1 MSADSGTPTDWI
13 AALSD
18 QIVNVHCVCEP
29 EVAAERFL
37 QRDRHPGHL
46 DGQASYAEVLT
57 GFRELARSGPIGSWQ
72 PVLVDTSVEPDL
84 ERVVRDVGVA
94 FALCRTAAAPDGGR
108 ATNELKPN
116 IGSRRR
122 G

>member
-1 MSADSGTPTDWI
+1 LFESEGIADAAWRRTLSRESDAI
-13 AALSD
+13 LQREALSSNGA
-18 QIVNVHCVCEP
+18 V
-29 EVAAERFL
+29 L
-37 QRDRHPGHL
+37 
-46 DGQASYAEVLT
+46 ASFWRLT